1 MVARLLTHSIFNMI
15 YYTPEWVKIQPLCG
29 LGREPVMAEK
39 RGRNWTLVVYPES
52 APKNWR
58 GILDDE
64 HISWIESPLHDKDVN
79 PDGEVKKAHWHI
91 LLLFE
96 GNKSYK
102 QVLEI
107 SKKLNA
113 PIPQRVESARGMVRY
128 MVHLDNPEKYQY
140 NKSDIISHGGADADH
155 FFKMTVTH
163 GQDVLKEI
171 THYIL
176 ENKVTNFVE
185 LVEYAIENNDDWFD
199 VIANRNTLFLNKLI
213 DAMYQKVKGK
223 R

>member
-1 MVARLLTHSIFNMI
+1 MQDFLTHSIFNII
-15 YYTPEWVKIQPLCG
+15 YYTAEWVKVQALHGLEGSLLWLKNEDVIGLLWCIQKVHQKTGEIFWTMSIFHG
-29 LGREPVMAEK
+29 L
-39 RGRNWTLVVYPES
+39 N
-52 APKNWR
+52 
-58 GILDDE
+58 
-64 HISWIESPLHDKDVN
+64 VN

>member
-1 MVARLLTHSIFNMI
+1 M
-15 YYTPEWVKIQPLCG
+15 
-29 LGREPVMAEK
+29 
-39 RGRNWTLVVYPES
+39 
-52 APKNWR
+52 
-58 GILDDE
+58 
-64 HISWIESPLHDKDVN
+64 
-79 PDGEVKKAHWHI
+79 
-91 LLLFE
+91 
-96 GNKSYK
+96 
-102 QVLEI
+102 LEI

-140 NKSDIISHGGADADH
+140 NKSDIISHGGADVDH

-176 ENKVTNFVE
+176 ENKVTNFVSI
-185 LVEYAIENNDDWFD
+185 VEYAIENNDDWFD

-213 DAMYQKVKGK
+213 DAMYQKVKGEQSIDAMYRQIKEK

>member
-1 MVARLLTHSIFNMI
+1 
-15 YYTPEWVKIQPLCG
+15 
-29 LGREPVMAEK
+29 MAEK
-39 RGRNWTLVVYPES
+39 RGRNWTIVVYPES

-58 GILDDE
+58 DILDDE

-102 QVLEI
+102 QVLDI

-140 NKSDIISHGGADADH
+140 NKSDIISHGGADVDH